1 MLSDSRVFQNGFYY
15 PDLTHV
21 FILNAPQYIS
31 HFPQKNFTEIES
43 FLLLKCLK
51 CSPYT

>member
-21 FILNAPQYIS
+21 FILNDP
-31 HFPQKNFTEIES
+31 
-43 FLLLKCLK
+43 LLAFSTKKL
-51 CSPYT
+51 YGD